1 MRIQQNQVNKRKIKN
16 LTLVLY
22 VIGLLTFAIS
32 FVVNRSVPANAQA
45 EYSNRKITLFQVAEG
60 LDRPVSMT
68 AANDGSGR
76 LFIVEQRGRIYT
88 MNNNILSDLFL
99 NIEDRVLSSAD
110 GGGNEEGLLGLAF
123 PPGFNEKGYFYVYY
137 TMLSGDNVVARFSL
151 GDNPN
156 SADPA
161 SEEQILV
168 LPHPT
173 YSNHNG
179 GQLAFGP
186 DGYLYIST
194 GDGGG
199 GGDPLDNAQDPSSL
213 NGKIL
218 RIDVENEPPDGE
230 NYAIPGDNPF
240 IGGPSYLPEIWA
252 LGLRNPWR
260 FSFDRLTGDIYIADV
275 GQNSLEEVNFQPTDS
290 PGGEN
295 YGWNIFEGDQCYSGG
310 TCDPT
315 GMTMPVHTYPTITPE
330 CAITGG
336 YVYRGS
342 EYPDLQGLYIFG
354 DFCSGKLWGLQKNI
368 DAWEHALLRDTN
380 LLISTFG
387 EDEAGTLY
395 VADMVTGILY
405 KIVAT
410 QFDFSLYLPMIRK

>member
-1 MRIQQNQVNKRKIKN
+1 MRIQQNQVNIRKIKY
-16 LTLVLY
+16 LTLVLFG
-22 VIGLLTFAIS
+22 IGLLTFAIS
-32 FVVNRSVPANAQA
+32 FAVNRYVPAIAQA
-45 EYSNRKITLFQVAEG
+45 KDSNRHITLSQIAEG
-60 LDRPVSMT
+60 LNRPVSLT
-68 AANDGSGR
+68 NTNDSSGR
-76 LFIVEQRGRIYT
+76 LFIVEQRGRIT
-88 MNNNILSDLFL
+88 IMNNGILSDSFL
-99 NIEDRVLSSAD
+99 NIEDRVKSPAN

-123 PPGFNEKGYFYVYY
+123 PPGYNEKGYFYVYY
-137 TMLSGDNVVARFSL
+137 TMLSGDNVIARFSL
-151 GDNPN
+151 DDNPN

-173 YSNHNG
+173 YTNHNG
-179 GQLAFGP
+179 GQLNFGP

-199 GGDPLDNAQDPSSL
+199 GGDPQDNAQDPSSL

-240 IGGPSYLPEIWA
+240 VGDAAYLPEIWA

-260 FSFDRLTGDIYIADV
+260 FSFDRLMGDLYIADV
-275 GQNSLEEVNFQPTDS
+275 GQNSLEEVNFQPADS

-342 EYPDLQGLYIFG
+342 EYPNLQGLYIFG
-354 DFCSGKLWGLQKNI
+354 DFCSGKIWELHKNN
-368 DAWEHALLRDTN
+368 DAWEHELLIDTD
-380 LLISTFG
+380 LRISTFG
-387 EDEAGTLY
+387 EDEEGKLY
-395 VADMVTGILY
+395 VADMVTGILH
-405 KIVAT
+405 KIVAI
-410 QFDFSLYLPMIRK
+410 QFDYSYFLPMIRK

>member
-1 MRIQQNQVNKRKIKN
+1 
-16 LTLVLY
+16 
-22 VIGLLTFAIS
+22 
-32 FVVNRSVPANAQA
+32 
-45 EYSNRKITLFQVAEG
+45 
-60 LDRPVSMT
+60 MT

-76 LFIVEQRGRIYT
+76 LFIVEQRGRIT
-88 MNNNILSDLFL
+88 IMNKGILSDPFL
-99 NIEDRVLSSAD
+99 NIEDRVMSSAD

-123 PPGFNEKGYFYVYY
+123 PPGFSEKGYFYVYY
-137 TMLSGDNVVARFSL
+137 TMLSGDNLVARFSL

-173 YSNHNG
+173 YTNHNG
-179 GQLAFGP
+179 GQLNFGP

-199 GGDPLDNAQDPSSL
+199 GGDPQGNAQDPSSL

-218 RIDVENEPPDGE
+218 RIDVENEPPDGAK
-230 NYAIPGDNPF
+230 YAIPGDNPF
-240 IGGPSYLPEIWA
+240 IGDAAYRPEIWA

-260 FSFDRLTGDIYIADV
+260 FSFDRLTGDLTIADV
-275 GQNSLEEVNFQPTDS
+275 GQNSLEEINFQSADS

-315 GMTMPVHTYPTITPE
+315 GMTMPIHTYPNTSPE
-330 CAITGG
+330 CSVTGG

-354 DFCSGKLWGLQKNI
+354 DFCSGKIWELQKNN
-368 DAWEHALLRDTN
+368 DAWEDALLADTN

-395 VADMVTGILY
+395 AADMVSGVLY
-405 KIVAT
+405 KIVSSESVVS
-410 QFDFSLYLPMIRK
+410 FYLPMIHK